1 MIRENT
7 SDLQKLIFVCLLSL
21 NVYTIQYLIE
31 GAYANSFEIQK
42 VNNNQSIESTEKII
56 KIKRV

>member
-42 VNNNQSIESTEKII
+42 VNNNQSIESTEKL
-56 KIKRV
+56 